1 MNEIILINLD
11 CKDCNNKEV
20 WSIKE
25 FEFVGDYPIECDK
38 CHNDEILEFKL
49 DCSECNNVEYWCIE
63 EFNWCGDYPIECD
76 KCRHDE
82 MNITLNN
89 K

>member
-1 MNEIILINLD
+1 LKLIKKRINKMNEIILINLD
-11 CKDCNNKEV
+11 CKECNNKEV

-25 FEFVGDYPIECDK
+25 FEYVGDYPIECDK
-38 CHNDEILEFKL
+38 CH
-49 DCSECNNVEYWCIE
+49 SE
-63 EFNWCGDYPIECD
+63 
-76 KCRHDE
+76 E

>member
-1 MNEIILINLD
+1 MYNKYFMKLLSELRLREFIKHTKQLKKRINKMNEIILINLD
-11 CKDCNNKEV
+11 CKECNNKEV

-25 FEFVGDYPIECDK
+25 FEYVGDYPIECDK
-38 CHNDEILEFKL
+38 CHND
-49 DCSECNNVEYWCIE
+49 N
-63 EFNWCGDYPIECD
+63 
-76 KCRHDE
+76 

>member
-1 MNEIILINLD
+1 MYGIGGTNKMNFNEKNDYYKKQKEYIEKEIILINLD
-11 CKDCNNKEV
+11 CKECNNKEV
-20 WSIKE
+20 WSINE

-38 CHNDEILEFKL
+38 CHNDE
-49 DCSECNNVEYWCIE
+49 
-63 EFNWCGDYPIECD
+63 
-76 KCRHDE
+76 

>member
-11 CKDCNNKEV
+11 CKECNNKEV
-20 WSIKE
+20 WSINE

-38 CHNDEILEFKL
+38 CHNE
-49 DCSECNNVEYWCIE
+49 
-63 EFNWCGDYPIECD
+63 
-76 KCRHDE
+76 E